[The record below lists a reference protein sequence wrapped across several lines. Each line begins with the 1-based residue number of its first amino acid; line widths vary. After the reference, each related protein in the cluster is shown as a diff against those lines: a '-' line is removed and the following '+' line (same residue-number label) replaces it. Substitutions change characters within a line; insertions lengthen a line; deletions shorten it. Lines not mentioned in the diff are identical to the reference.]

1 MDIAPKYTLGLL
13 FAASG
18 RDTVSFRKLDSL
30 PKKNS
35 VILITAKK
43 NNLTLVTF
51 AYPAVRL
58 GMFGHKKLFLYNIIK
73 IPFEILAF

>member
-18 RDTVSFRKLDSL
+18 RDTVSFRKLYSL

-35 VILITAKK
+35 AILTTAKEK
-43 NNLTLVTF
+43 LTLVTF

-58 GMFGHKKLFLYNIIK
+58 GMFGHNKLFWYNIIK
-73 IPFEILAF
+73 IPFEILAI